1 MLNVEPMKRR
11 LLHKIGL
18 FREKTNN
25 EKAVVAATLTTIK
38 LNDWIEKLLSVDW
51 SANIRRIGKQLY
63 CPTKLHTNFYKQ
75 RWKTPYDVKY
85 HAKIT
90 D

>member
-38 LNDWIEKLLSVDW
+38 LND
-51 SANIRRIGKQLY
+51 
-63 CPTKLHTNFYKQ
+63 
-75 RWKTPYDVKY
+75 
-85 HAKIT
+85 
-90 D
+90 